1 MLFPQFLACVGTVS
15 VVCTRE
21 PAVPDVRMTKI
32 RRVCYNGQ
40 HNTFTDLIR
49 FRFIL
54 SPTRR
59 ESVVQLPNM
68 HFDVIIRAGR
78 IVCPG
83 SGIDGPGH
91 VAVRGDRIVA
101 VEQSNTPKV
110 DPATASR
117 YFDFPDGIVLPGL
130 IDLHAHPANSGSV
143 FGVSAD
149 DHIVPYGTTTV
160 LSQGDA
166 GASTVDQYVDDTISA
181 SKTRVLLA
189 INLSRIG
196 ESTSHGCFENLD
208 DADVDAC
215 TLAIDRYRE
224 FIPAV
229 AVNVSH
235 HACGDT
241 DPREVMCRGVEVAE
255 RAELPILFGMRRP
268 EDWPLEQQLN
278 LLRSGDIV
286 TYCFRSQPHCI
297 IQGGQVLP
305 SIRDAR
311 SRGIL
316 FDVGH
321 ATEAFSFD
329 VAQAAIDDGFLPD
342 TISTDVQHLHIDQAT
357 RHDLP
362 LVMSELRAAGM
373 PENKVFAAVT
383 STPARLLKLDD
394 SGVLRANA
402 AADLTVLQD
411 SHGGQFGDVN
421 GQSCVGTLWTSTLV
435 VRRGHVIRA

>member
-1 MLFPQFLACVGTVS
+1 VQLSNPQFDA
-15 VVCTRE
+15 
-21 PAVPDVRMTKI
+21 
-32 RRVCYNGQ
+32 
-40 HNTFTDLIR
+40 
-49 FRFIL
+49 
-54 SPTRR
+54 
-59 ESVVQLPNM
+59 
-68 HFDVIIRAGR
+68 IIRAGR
-78 IVCPG
+78 IVCPQ

-91 VAVRGDRIVA
+91 VAVHGDRIVA

-110 DPATASR
+110 DPDSARR
-117 YFDFPDGIVLPGL
+117 YFDFPDGILLPGL

-143 FGVSAD
+143 FGVSPD
-149 DHIVPYGTTTV
+149 EHIVPFGTTTV

-166 GASTVDQYVDDTISA
+166 GASTIDQYVDDTISA
-181 SKTRVLLA
+181 SKTRILLA

-215 TLAIDRYRE
+215 VLAIDRYRE
-224 FIPAV
+224 IIPAV

-235 HACGDT
+235 YACGET
-241 DPREVMCRGVEVAE
+241 DPREVMSRGIEAAE
-255 RAELPILFGMRRP
+255 RAGLPMLFGMRRP

-297 IQGGQVLP
+297 VQDGQVLP
-305 SIRDAR
+305 CVHHAR
-311 SRGIL
+311 ERGIL

-321 ATEAFSFD
+321 ATEAFNFD
-329 VAQAAIDDGFLPD
+329 VAQAAINDGFLPN
-342 TISTDVQHLHIDQAT
+342 TISTDLQHFHIGQAP

-373 PENKVFAAVT
+373 PEDKVFAAVT

-394 SGVLRANA
+394 TGVLRTNA

-411 SHGGQFGDVN
+411 RHTGQFGDMN
-421 GQSCVGTLWTSTLV
+421 EQSCVQTLWTSAL
-435 VRRGHVIRA
+435 VIRSGRVIRMSSPVSRPGRA